1 MITSEHIAAAGTDSN
16 TKFKL
21 LDDLAED
28 LLKAPSNFKTVMEFH
43 NKDFNVDKP
52 PQYEEARKE
61 IIKMNGRHVED
72 FGPVS
77 LLFFPSD
84 RDDDDEEIRLLIT
97 LMFHPHVF
105 LYSFFFLCFN
115 FLNRMFG

>member
-1 MITSEHIAAAGTDSN
+1 M
-16 TKFKL
+16 
-21 LDDLAED
+21 DDLAED

-61 IIKMNGRHVED
+61 IIKMNARHVED

-84 RDDDDEEIRLLIT
+84 RDDDEEIRLLT
-97 LMFHPHVF
+97 RLMFPPHVF